1 MVILND
7 FLQVA
12 IDPVVIE
19 EKGRYV
25 TEINPEYLKT
35 DILSKKLLN
44 SKIRMVG
51 SMMSDGKLHVVLE
64 GDIEDE

>member
-1 MVILND
+1 MVILKD

-19 EKGRYV
+19 EKGAHAIAIDPLYF
-25 TEINPEYLKT
+25 KA
-35 DILSKKLLN
+35 DILSQKLLN

-51 SMMSDGKLHVVLE
+51 TTMSDVKLHVILE
-64 GDIEDE
+64 GDIKDE

>member
-1 MVILND
+1 MVILKD

-19 EKGRYV
+19 EKGRHV

-35 DILSKKLLN
+35 DILSQKLLN

-51 SMMSDGKLHVVLE
+51 TIMSDGKLHVVLK
-64 GDIEDE
+64 GDIKDE

>member
-1 MVILND
+1 MVILKD

-19 EKGRYV
+19 EKDRYV

-35 DILSKKLLN
+35 DILSQKLLN

-51 SMMSDGKLHVVLE
+51 TIMSDGKLHVVLE
-64 GDIEDE
+64 GGIKDE

>member
-1 MVILND
+1 MVILKD

-25 TEINPEYLKT
+25 TEINPEYLKAN
-35 DILSKKLLN
+35 ILSQKLLD
-44 SKIRMVG
+44 SEIRMVG

-64 GDIEDE
+64 GDIKDE

>member
-1 MVILND
+1 MVILRD

-12 IDPVVIE
+12 VDAVVIE
-19 EKGRYV
+19 EKGKHV

-35 DILSKKLLN
+35 DILSQKLLN

-51 SMMSDGKLHVVLE
+51 TIMSDGKLHVVLE
-64 GDIEDE
+64 GDIKDE

>member
-1 MVILND
+1 MVILKD

-19 EKGRYV
+19 EKGTYV
-25 TEINPEYLKT
+25 AEIDPEYLKT
-35 DILSKKLLN
+35 DILSQKLLN

-51 SMMSDGKLHVVLE
+51 TTMSDIKLHVVLE
-64 GDIEDE
+64 GDIKDE

>member
-1 MVILND
+1 MVKLRD

-12 IDPVVIE
+12 KDTVVIE
-19 EKGRYV
+19 EKGEHAIAIDPLYF
-25 TEINPEYLKT
+25 KA
-35 DILSKKLLN
+35 DILSKKLLD
-44 SKIRMVG
+44 SEIRMVG

>member
-1 MVILND
+1 MVILKD

-12 IDPVVIE
+12 IATVVIE
-19 EKGRYV
+19 EKGRYI

-51 SMMSDGKLHVVLE
+51 AIMSDGKLHVVLE
-64 GDIEDE
+64 GGIKDE

>member
-1 MVILND
+1 MTKD

-12 IDPVVIE
+12 KDTVVIE
-19 EKGRYV
+19 EKGAHAITIDPLYF
-25 TEINPEYLKT
+25 KA
-35 DILSKKLLN
+35 DILSQKLFD
-44 SKIRMVG
+44 SEIRMVG

>member
-1 MVILND
+1 MVILRD

-12 IDPVVIE
+12 VDTVVIE
-19 EKGRYV
+19 EKGRHV

-35 DILSKKLLN
+35 DILSQKLLN

-51 SMMSDGKLHVVLE
+51 TIMNDGKLHVVLE
-64 GDIEDE
+64 GDIKDE

>member
-1 MVILND
+1 MVKLRD

-12 IDPVVIE
+12 KDTVVIE
-19 EKGRYV
+19 EKGAHAIAIDPLYF
-25 TEINPEYLKT
+25 KA
-35 DILSKKLLN
+35 DILSQKLLD
-44 SKIRMVG
+44 SEIRMVG

>member
-1 MVILND
+1 MVKLRD

-12 IDPVVIE
+12 KDTVVIE
-19 EKGRYV
+19 EKGAHAIVIDPLYF
-25 TEINPEYLKT
+25 KA
-35 DILSKKLLN
+35 DILSQKLLD
-44 SKIRMVG
+44 SEIRMVG